1 MRKLS
6 KKQRAALIA
15 DVFEAR
21 RDLTGLADAHRLTP
35 DDLAEW
41 IGRAENHRTLTDLC
55 RLADLQTQLMLSR
68 YRQVAVSELIKQA
81 SGGDETSA
89 EQARK
94 ACVDLLKT
102 DLRRADTTP
111 EASQVEDDVS
121 AAQREAAS
129 IREALFGDDKNL
141 PAEGEGCG

>member
-21 RDLTGLADAHRLTP
+21 RDLTGLAETHRLTP

-41 IGRAENHRTLTDLC
+41 IGQTRNHQTLAGLC

-81 SGGDETSA
+81 SGADETTA

-102 DLRRADTTP
+102 DLRRADTPASASITAD
-111 EASQVEDDVS
+111 EASS
-121 AAQREAAS
+121 AYREAAS
-129 IREALFGDDKNL
+129 IRDALFGGDAI
-141 PAEGEGCG
+141 PAAEPETHG